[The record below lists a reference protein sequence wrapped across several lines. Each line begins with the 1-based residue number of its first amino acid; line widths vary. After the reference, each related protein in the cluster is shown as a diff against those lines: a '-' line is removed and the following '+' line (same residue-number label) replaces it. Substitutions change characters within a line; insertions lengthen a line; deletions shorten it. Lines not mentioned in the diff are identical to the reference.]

1 MCDILL
7 ALHFM
12 LFMLAEPPG
21 LSHFYRVDVRLIGKQ
36 RNKCESVIR
45 NRDLHPSFFG
55 SNILND
61 DEIVNIR

>member
-1 MCDILL
+1 
-7 ALHFM
+7 M

-55 SNILND
+55 NNILND